1 MSSNLNI
8 QPVKVSQGIFFLS
21 VGEKKVHQL
30 IKWDMT
36 VDRKVYKISISME
49 CTTYCDVLF
58 PDTAM
63 DSGNQMLKKY
73 SWLSLW

>member
-30 IKWDMT
+30 IKRDIT
-36 VDRKVYKISISME
+36 VDRRVYKISISME
-49 CTTYCDVLF
+49 CTTYCDVLV
-58 PDTAM
+58 PAM

-73 SWLSLW
+73 SWLSL

>member
-1 MSSNLNI
+1 
-8 QPVKVSQGIFFLS
+8 
-21 VGEKKVHQL
+21 
-30 IKWDMT
+30 MT

-73 SWLSLW
+73 SWLSL